1 MERKN
6 ILWGAGCL
14 LIAVIFGAFGAHALK
29 ARLAPEAL
37 SVWKTGV
44 EYQFYHGLGLLL
56 LASLGTRISATGQRW
71 ASRLFMLGIAL
82 FSGSLYILSTKEL
95 TGLGTTAAFLG
106 PVTPLGGLCFIGGWI
121 TLFITALRGT
131 DSR

>member
-1 MERKN
+1 MEKKN
-6 ILWGAGCL
+6 ILWGSACL
-14 LIAVIFGAFGAHALK
+14 VIAVILGAFGAHGLK

-37 SVWKTGV
+37 EVWKTAV

-56 LASLGTRISATGQRW
+56 LAGLGSRVSVAGQQW
-71 ASRLFMLGIAL
+71 ASRLLLLGILL

-95 TGLGTTAAFLG
+95 TGLGAVAAFLG
-106 PVTPLGGLCFIGGWI
+106 PVTPIGGLCFTGGWV

-131 DSR
+131 NSR